1 MATGNEFD
9 EERLFDELEGDE
21 SVPTEMTETDIVRK
35 YDEGQARIVIQR
47 NDFLIPNIL
56 QMVEDKDILDISP
69 SYQRRQ
75 RWDNKKRSHLV
86 ISFAALSCNGL

>member
-35 YDEGQARIVIQR
+35 FTTGHFS
-47 NDFLIPNIL
+47 NPF
-56 QMVEDKDILDISP
+56 
-69 SYQRRQ
+69 
-75 RWDNKKRSHLV
+75 
-86 ISFAALSCNGL
+86 